1 MNEPDCPRKR
11 LVRTDERWIG
21 GVCGAIADYTNVDA
35 NLVRLIVAVVTVLGA
50 GSMIIAYIIAWVLIP
65 AE

>member
-1 MNEPDCPRKR
+1 MNEPDRPRKR